1 MIKSMTGYGAAEEIL
16 NGRNIRVEIK
26 SVNHRYFEYSARV
39 PRSCGFL
46 EDKLNRLLSGAISR
60 GKVDVGVLIQ
70 TVEGTNEEITINKEV
85 AKSYIEALRSV
96 KDEFDLDDDLSLSV
110 VARFPD
116 VFTVVKAQTDED
128 ALWADV
134 ESVAKKAVAAFV
146 EMREI
151 EGEKMKADVLNRA
164 AYIEE
169 KVGFIEKRSPETVKE
184 YRERLYNKMLE
195 VLEGKQIDEARII
208 QEAAIYSDKVAVDEE
223 TVRLRS
229 HIAQLR
235 EIVEMSEPVGR
246 KLDFLIQEVNREIN
260 TTGSKCSDVEI
271 AQVVVDVKSE
281 IEKIREQIQN
291 IEYDGGFFMK
301 LVNIGFGNLINANR
315 VIAMVSPESA
325 PIKRIIT
332 EAREKGTL
340 IDASFGRKT
349 KTVLVM
355 DSGHVILSGIQ
366 PETVGARMS
375 AEGEDE

>member
-1 MIKSMTGYGAAEEIL
+1 MIRSMTGYGAAEEIL
-16 NGRNIRVEIK
+16 NGKNIRVEIK

-39 PRSCGFL
+39 PRSYGFL
-46 EDKLNRLLSGAISR
+46 EEKLKRLLSGVISR
-60 GKVDVGVLIQ
+60 GKVDVGVMIQ
-70 TVEGTNEEITINKEV
+70 TVEGANEEITINKEV

-96 KDEFDLDDDLSLSV
+96 KDEFDLVDDLSLSV
-110 VARFPD
+110 VAKFPD

-134 ESVAKKAVAAFV
+134 ESVAKKAAEAFV
-146 EMREI
+146 EMRQT

-229 HIAQLR
+229 HIGQLR
-235 EIVEMSEPVGR
+235 EILELNEPVGR

-291 IEYDGGFFMK
+291 IE
-301 LVNIGFGNLINANR
+301 
-315 VIAMVSPESA
+315 
-325 PIKRIIT
+325 
-332 EAREKGTL
+332 
-340 IDASFGRKT
+340 
-349 KTVLVM
+349 
-355 DSGHVILSGIQ
+355 
-366 PETVGARMS
+366 
-375 AEGEDE
+375 